1 MEMNSAII
9 TLQMEWIMLWK
20 FFWRYAVYNAWSFIA
35 HWTHARTNVMEKC
48 YYSLFGK
55 WTMLIMKLGF
65 DFTKGD
71 GIFLI
76 YGNTYSLDLYMELL
90 ETMAGFL
97 IQTTGAL
104 KLEDD
109 LKTTNWLRRRPARK
123 NKRSSTI
130 SKEDRRQPE
139 EN

>member
-1 MEMNSAII
+1 
-9 TLQMEWIMLWK
+9 
-20 FFWRYAVYNAWSFIA
+20 
-35 HWTHARTNVMEKC
+35 
-48 YYSLFGK
+48 
-55 WTMLIMKLGF
+55 MLIMKLGF

-109 LKTTNWLRRRPARK
+109 LKTTN
-123 NKRSSTI
+123 
-130 SKEDRRQPE
+130 
-139 EN
+139 

>member
-1 MEMNSAII
+1 MGN
-9 TLQMEWIMLWK
+9 
-20 FFWRYAVYNAWSFIA
+20 
-35 HWTHARTNVMEKC
+35 WTI
-48 YYSLFGK
+48 
-55 WTMLIMKLGF
+55 LIMKLGC

-97 IQTTGAL
+97 IQTTGTL

-109 LKTTNWLRRRPARK
+109 LKTTN
-123 NKRSSTI
+123 
-130 SKEDRRQPE
+130 
-139 EN
+139 